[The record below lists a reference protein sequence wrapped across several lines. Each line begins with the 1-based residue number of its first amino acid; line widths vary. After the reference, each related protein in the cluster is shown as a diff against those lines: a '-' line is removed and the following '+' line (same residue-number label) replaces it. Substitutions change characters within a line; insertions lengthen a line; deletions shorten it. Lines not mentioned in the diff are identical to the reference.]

1 MHIRNV
7 RSAWPILGLAFAV
20 SACGFRPLY
29 APSGSTNAELSK
41 IFVDIIPNRDGQ
53 LLRQALQER
62 LDGNGLNDKSYE
74 LQVQFSMQYSVEGV
88 QQDTSI
94 TRNRYIGTAHWVLR
108 KPGPFGAK
116 IASGTASSLDGS
128 NAINSQFFYGDLS
141 GEAINRRMSD
151 ALAGAIADKLAAYFR
166 SHETPA

>member
-1 MHIRNV
+1 MNRIRNV
-7 RSAWPILGLAFAV
+7 SLALALAA

-41 IFVDIIPNRDGQ
+41 VFVDTIPNRDGQ
-53 LLRQALQER
+53 LLRQALQEQ
-62 LDGNGLNDKSYE
+62 LDGSGLSDKSYV
-74 LQVQFSMQYSVEGV
+74 LQVQFSLAYSVEGI

-94 TRNRYIGTAHWVLR
+94 SRNRYIGTAHWVLR
-108 KPGPFGAK
+108 RPGPLGEK
-116 IASGTASSLDGS
+116 ITSGVASSLDGS

-151 ALAGAIADKLAAYFR
+151 ALAGRIKDELAAYFR
-166 SHETPA
+166 AHEAPA